1 MQKAN
6 LGCLL
11 LLGGANAV
19 NLGSDSKSMAA
30 TEATYNYPD
39 DYVAPTFN
47 MSDDYPISMLMFPQ
61 FKMRAEAEEPTEE
74 LAEELADEFCTNCDW
89 MDFSGEENFWA
100 SDDNANYWAQV
111 ESDE

>member
-19 NLGSDSKSMAA
+19 NLSADSGSMAA

-39 DYVAPTFN
+39 DYVMPTV
-47 MSDDYPISMLMFPQ
+47 SDNYPISMLMFPP
-61 FKMRAEAEEPTEE
+61 FKMREEPEE
-74 LAEELADEFCTNCDW
+74 EEFCTNCDW
-89 MDFSGEENFWA
+89 MDFAGDENFWT
-100 SDDNANYWAQV
+100 SVEEGNIWAQV
-111 ESDE
+111 ETNDQQTVE